1 METMRNTPIDIIIP
15 TYENPDQLVQ
25 CIQSIEATKLS
36 RPCDIIVVNNGPV
49 NLFQLQ
55 ERYKFKLLMPDRN
68 LGWTG
73 GLAYGLKSSKSEFVM
88 FANDDIFV
96 PISSTMWLHNMA
108 RVLQQYPGVG
118 AVGPAS
124 NCVMGLQNI
133 WSQSR
138 EYYHNVQFLVGFCML
153 VRKEALDKIGG
164 LDESFNTGD
173 DIDLSI
179 RLRSEGYSLINTR
192 NTFVYHHGFQTG
204 EVLYGKPDEPGGWNS
219 LQMTEQTNDHLIQ
232 KHGFKKWW
240 RTMVR
245 PEEIREQTEHVDAEG
260 DLIRSFVK
268 AGDVVELGCGG
279 VRTVEGSTVV
289 DRVAKGE
296 DIPFVTQSSI
306 ADIECDLNNSFPL
319 LEDAYDTVIARHII
333 EHCTDPIHFVLECKR
348 ILRKKGKLIIAVP
361 DEDMVNG
368 VEINP
373 EHIHVFT
380 KDSLKNLGEVCGFKP
395 IEYAQGYNI
404 MGLLVV
410 FERD

>member
-1 METMRNTPIDIIIP
+1 MRNTPIDVIIP
-15 TYENPDQLVQ
+15 TYENPDQLLQ
-25 CIQSIEATKLS
+25 CIQSIEATKLN
-36 RPCDIIVVNNGPV
+36 RPCNIIVVNNGPV
-49 NLFQLQ
+49 NLFPMQ
-55 ERYKFKLLMPDRN
+55 ERYGFKLLMPDRN

-73 GLAYGLKSSKSEFVM
+73 GLAYGLKHSKSEFVM
-88 FANDDIFV
+88 FANDDIFI
-96 PISSTMWLHNMA
+96 PASSSMWLHNMA

-133 WSQSR
+133 WSQSN
-138 EYYHNVQFLVGFCML
+138 EVYQDTKFLVGFCML

-204 EVLYGKPDEPGGWNS
+204 EMLYGKPNEPGGWNS
-219 LQMTEQTNDHLIQ
+219 QQMTEDTNDSLIK

-245 PEEIREQTEHVDAEG
+245 PEEAKEQTEHVDAEG

-268 AGDVVELGCGG
+268 DGDVVELGCGG

-296 DIPFVTQSSI
+296 GIPFVTQESI

-333 EHCTDPIHFVLECKR
+333 EHCIDPIHFVLECRR

-361 DEDMVNG
+361 DEDIVNG

-373 EHIHVFT
+373 EHNHVFT
-380 KDSLKNLGEVCGFKP
+380 KDSLRNLGEVCGFKP
-395 IEYAQGYNI
+395 VEYAQGYNI
-404 MGLLVV
+404 MGLIAV

>member
-1 METMRNTPIDIIIP
+1 MRNTPIDVIIP
-15 TYENPDQLVQ
+15 TYENPDQLLQ
-25 CIQSIEATKLS
+25 CIHSMEATKLN
-36 RPCDIIVVNNGPV
+36 RPCNIIVVNNGPV
-49 NLFQLQ
+49 NLFPMQ
-55 ERYKFKLLMPDRN
+55 EKYGFKLLMPDRN

-88 FANDDIFV
+88 FANDDIFI
-96 PISSTMWLHNMA
+96 PASSSMWLHNMA

-138 EYYHNVQFLVGFCML
+138 EYYQNVQFLIGFCML
-153 VRKEALDKIGG
+153 VRREALDKIGG

-173 DIDLSI
+173 DIDLSM
-179 RLRSEGYSLINTR
+179 RLKQGGYSLINAR

-219 LQMTEQTNDHLIQ
+219 LQMTEQTNDRLIQ

-245 PEEIREQTEHVDAEG
+245 PEEPAEKAEEADTEG
-260 DLIRSFVK
+260 DLVRSFSS
-268 AGDVVELGCGG
+268 GDVVELGCGG

-289 DRVAKGE
+289 DRVIKGE
-296 DIPFVTQSSI
+296 EIPFVAQASI

-319 LEDAYDTVIARHII
+319 LEDSYDTVIARHII
-333 EHCTDPIHFVLECKR
+333 EHCIDPVHFVLECRR

-361 DEDMVNG
+361 DEDSVNG
-368 VEINP
+368 IDLNP

-395 IEYAQGYNI
+395 IEYAQGYNVT
-404 MGLLVV
+404 GLLVV

>member
-1 METMRNTPIDIIIP
+1 
-15 TYENPDQLVQ
+15 
-25 CIQSIEATKLS
+25 
-36 RPCDIIVVNNGPV
+36 
-49 NLFQLQ
+49 
-55 ERYKFKLLMPDRN
+55 
-68 LGWTG
+68 
-73 GLAYGLKSSKSEFVM
+73 
-88 FANDDIFV
+88 
-96 PISSTMWLHNMA
+96 MWLHNMA

-133 WSQSR
+133 WSQSK
-138 EYYHNVQFLVGFCML
+138 EIYQDTQFLVGFCML
-153 VRKEALDKIGG
+153 VRREALDKIGG

-204 EVLYGKPDEPGGWNS
+204 EMLYGKPSDPGGWNS
-219 LQMTEQTNDHLIQ
+219 QKMTEDTNDMLIK

-245 PEEIREQTEHVDAEG
+245 PEEVKEQTEHVDTEG

-268 AGDVVELGCGG
+268 GDDVVELGCGG

-296 DIPFVTQSSI
+296 EIPFVTQSSI

-319 LEDAYDTVIARHII
+319 LSDSYDTVVARHII
-333 EHCTDPIHFVLECKR
+333 EHCLDPVHFMLECKR
-348 ILRKKGKLIIAVP
+348 IVRKGGRLIIAVP

-368 VEINP
+368 VAINP
-373 EHIHVFT
+373 EHVHVFN
-380 KDSLKNLGEVCGFKP
+380 KDSLKNLGEVCGFKS

-404 MGLLVV
+404 MGLLVIL
-410 FERD
+410 ERD